1 MKRPIRVLFVNH
13 TAKLGGG
20 ELALRSM
27 LRHLDPSRVTH
38 EVLLFEDGPL
48 AKLLQSETQVHLLP
62 LTGAVREARKDTLGG
77 FNLGQLRQI
86 AGLAP
91 YLWRLRSL
99 IRSLR
104 VDIVHTNSLKAD
116 ILGGIAGVL
125 AGKRVLWHVRDRIAA
140 DYLPRRA
147 VQIFRRL
154 TRIIPHAVITN
165 SHATL
170 ESLMLPARSGKVS
183 RRRPRFA
190 EVVHDGLD
198 LSAIPTPTRP
208 TPTGGASEALV
219 VGLVGRISPW
229 KGQDIF
235 LRAIQ
240 QIHSDFP
247 TVCFQLIGS
256 ALFGEETYEA
266 ELRALCTKLG
276 LDGCVE
282 FLGFV
287 QNIPQQMAL
296 LSVVVHA
303 SVIDEPFGQVVIEG
317 MAAGKPVIATRGGGV
332 SEIVEDGVSGMLVPK
347 KDVTAL
353 ADAMRTLLRDP
364 LLRERLGA
372 GGRRRVQESFRIEF
386 TAAKTMDLYERLM
399 ALGK

>member
-1 MKRPIRVLFVNH
+1 MKRPTRILFVNH

-27 LRHLDPSRVTH
+27 LRHLDASRVTY

-48 AKLLQSETQVHLLP
+48 AKLLQPETRVHLLP
-62 LTGAVREARKDTLGG
+62 LAGAVREARKDTLGG
-77 FNLGQLRQI
+77 FRLGHLRQV

-91 YLWRLRSL
+91 YLWRLRTL
-99 IRSLR
+99 IRGLG

-116 ILGGIAGVL
+116 VLGGIAGLL
-125 AGKRVLWHVRDRIAA
+125 AGKRVVWQVRDRIAA
-140 DYLPRRA
+140 DYLPQRA
-147 VQIFRRL
+147 VRMFRRL

-165 SHATL
+165 SHATM
-170 ESLMLPARSGKVS
+170 ESLVLPARSGGVS
-183 RRRPRFA
+183 RWKPRLA

-198 LSAIPTPTRP
+198 LSLIPIMPAP
-208 TPTGGASEALV
+208 ASGVPATLV

-240 QIHSDFP
+240 RIHVEFP
-247 TVCFQLIGS
+247 AVRFQLIGS
-256 ALFGEETYEA
+256 PLFGEEAYEA
-266 ELRALCTKLG
+266 ELRALCTQLG

-282 FLGFV
+282 FCGFV
-287 QNIPQQMAL
+287 HNVPEHMASL
-296 LSVVVHA
+296 GVVVHA

-347 KDVTAL
+347 KDVVAL
-353 ADAMRTLLRDP
+353 ADAMQTLLRDP

-386 TAAKTMDLYERLM
+386 TAAKTMDVYQRLM
-399 ALGK
+399 ALGQ

>member
-1 MKRPIRVLFVNH
+1 MSKRPIRVLFVNH

-27 LRHLDPSRVTH
+27 LRHLDPDRVAY
-38 EVLLFEDGPL
+38 EVLLLEDGPL
-48 AKLLQSETQVHLLP
+48 AALLQPHSPVHLLP
-62 LTGAVREARKDTLGG
+62 LAGAVREARKDTLGG
-77 FNLGQLRQI
+77 LNLRQLRQV
-86 AGLAP
+86 AGLVP
-91 YLWRLRSL
+91 YLWQLRSL
-99 IRSLR
+99 IRSLG

-116 ILGGIAGVL
+116 ILGGIAGLL
-125 AGKRVLWHVRDRIAA
+125 AGKRVVWHVRDRIAA
-140 DYLPRRA
+140 DYLPRRV
-147 VQIFRRL
+147 VQVFRRL
-154 TRIIPHAVITN
+154 VRIIPHAVITN
-165 SHATL
+165 SHATM
-170 ESLMLPARSGKVS
+170 ESLLLPTRSSGVS
-183 RRRPRFA
+183 RRKPRLA

-198 LSAIPTPTRP
+198 LSLVPRP
-208 TPTGGASEALV
+208 ANESQDAPI

-240 QIHSDFP
+240 RIHADFP
-247 TVCFQLIGS
+247 AVRFQVIGS
-256 ALFGEETYEA
+256 PLFGEEVYA
-266 ELRALCTKLG
+266 SELRALCTELG

-282 FLGFV
+282 FCGFV
-287 QNIPQQMAL
+287 HDIPERMTR

-353 ADAMRTLLRDP
+353 AEAMHTLLSDP
-364 LLRERLGA
+364 PLCERLGA
-372 GGRRRVQESFRIEF
+372 GGRRRVQQRFRIEF
-386 TAAKTMDLYERLM
+386 TAAKATDLYQRLM
-399 ALGK
+399 AL